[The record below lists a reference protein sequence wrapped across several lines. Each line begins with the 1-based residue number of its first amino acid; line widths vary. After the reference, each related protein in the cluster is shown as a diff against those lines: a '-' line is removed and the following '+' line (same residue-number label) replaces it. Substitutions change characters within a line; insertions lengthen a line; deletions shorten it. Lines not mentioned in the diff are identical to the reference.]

1 MKRLTSISLMLLTA
15 SLLTM
20 VSVNA
25 EAKYCGKVQGNKI
38 KTNNKL
44 SCSEAKRV
52 YTDFLAGK
60 TPEGWT
66 CGQSVGGCGNGK
78 KEFSFK

>member
-1 MKRLTSISLMLLTA
+1 MKDITTKLLMILSAALLA
-15 SLLTM
+15 L

-25 EAKYCGKVQGNKI
+25 DARYCGKVKGNKI
-38 KTNNKL
+38 VTKSAM
-44 SCSEAKRV
+44 SCAEAKRV
-52 YTDFLAGK
+52 YLAFLDGK

>member
-1 MKRLTSISLMLLTA
+1 MKRLKSALLMLIA
-15 SLLTM
+15 ACLLTM
-20 VSVNA
+20 VSFSA
-25 EAKYCGKVQGNKI
+25 EAKYCGKIQGNKI
-38 KTNNKL
+38 NTR
-44 SCSEAKRV
+44 SSMTCAEAKQV
-52 YTDFLAGK
+52 YQAFLAGK